1 MRVSIIIPFYN
12 REQTL
17 AWTIRSAREQTY
29 KNFEII
35 LVDDGSN
42 DTSAHVA
49 QEAAAVR
56 FTQSGSENVLEGWHD
71 ASEDS
76 DSRVKVIM
84 KKNGGLVSA
93 LNLAVTAKTILPS
106 RKKWKDRLAHVMCMS
121 PEMTETHDKRWC
133 PVCHHDPKYPESP
146 ICTGDAILV
155 LASDDWIE
163 PTFLEKTVWL
173 MDREIGIVS
182 TDMHVF
188 SETSDSI
195 VQPQA
200 TTYTKL
206 LMSNTIPATSLFRRE
221 ALDKVG
227 GFKDNVYEDW
237 LLWLDVLRA
246 GWGHAVVHQ
255 PLFHY
260 RHARESLTTLY
271 TNRHEELIRN
281 MRVRHP
287 RTGVQQ

>member
-1 MRVSIIIPFYN
+1 MRVSIIIPFLD

-17 AWTIRSAREQTY
+17 GWTIRSAREQTY
-29 KNFEII
+29 KDFEII
-35 LVDDGSN
+35 LVDDGSYEAA
-42 DTSAHVA
+42 AHVA
-49 QEAAAVR
+49 QEAAATR
-56 FTQSGSENVLEGWHD
+56 FVQHGSEIMLEGWYD
-71 ASEDS
+71 QADDS
-76 DSRVKVIM
+76 DSRIKVIK

-93 LNLAVTAKTILPS
+93 LNLALTAKTPLP
-106 RKKWKDRLAHVMCMS
+106 RQKNWRDRLACIKDMS
-121 PEMTETHDKRWC
+121 ETERNNHDKQYC
-133 PVCHHDPKYPESP
+133 SVCRHDPRYPEYS
-146 ICTGDAILV
+146 ICTGDLILV

-163 PTFLEKTVWL
+163 PTFLEKTVAL

-195 VQPQA
+195 VQPRA

-221 ALDKVG
+221 ALDKVC

-237 LLWLDVLRA
+237 MLWLDILRA

-260 RHARESLTTLY
+260 RHAKESLTMLY
-271 TNRHEELIRN
+271 TKRHEELLKN
-281 MRVRHP
+281 MRAQHP
-287 RTGVQQ
+287 EICG